1 MIEGKTKN
9 GFEFVI
15 SEDASNDWELLK
27 AIRKCNDDASYVVD
41 VAEGILGAEQL
52 EKLEEYIREKDGKV
66 TVTAMN
72 TILEEILE
80 SAAELKNSTPSP
92 EG

>member
-15 SEDASNDWELLK
+15 TENASDDWELLK

-41 VAEGILGAEQL
+41 VAERLLGAEQL
-52 EKLEEYIREKDGKV
+52 ESLEEFIRANDGKV
-66 TVTAMN
+66 TVTAIN
-72 TILEEILE
+72 AALEEILE